1 MIYLTLF
8 YEFFKIGLFS
18 IGGGMATLP
27 FLMDLTNKY
36 DWYTKS
42 ELTNMIAISE
52 STPGPV
58 GINMS
63 TYAGYQAA
71 GIPGA
76 IVSTCSM
83 VVAPV
88 IIIMIVAGFMEK
100 FYNNFSVQS
109 IFYGVRPAVAAAIGF
124 AVWGLIEITLFTASQ
139 TGYHPDWIAIG
150 LCISA
155 FLLLQIKKLQS
166 LHPLW
171 WMVAGAIIGIALKL

>member
-71 GIPGA
+71 GILGA

-88 IIIMIVAGFMEK
+88 VIIMIVAGFMEK
-100 FYNNFSVQS
+100 FYKNPSVQS
-109 IFYGVRPAVAAAIGF
+109 IFYGVRPAVTAAIGF
-124 AVWGLIEITLFTASQ
+124 AVWGLIEITLFTVSK
-139 TGYHPDWIAIG
+139 TGYQPNWREIAIC
-150 LCISA
+150 LSV
-155 FLLLQIKKLQS
+155 FLLLQIKKFQK

-171 WMVAGAIIGIALKL
+171 WMVGGAIIGIGLKL

>member
-27 FLMDLTNKY
+27 FLMDLTTKY

-71 GIPGA
+71 GILGA

-88 IIIMIVAGFMEK
+88 IIIIIVARFMEK
-100 FYNNFSVQS
+100 FYNNPSVQA

-124 AVWGLIEITLFTASQ
+124 AVWGLIEITLFTVSD
-139 TGYHPDWIAIG
+139 TGYQPNWIAIG
-150 LCISA
+150 LCIA
-155 FLLLQIKKLQS
+155 VFLLLQVKKLQG

-171 WMVAGAIIGIALKL
+171 WMVGGAVIGVLLKL